1 MANENQT
8 GISEFVLLGLSTQPQ
23 HQNLFFL
30 LFLSL
35 YLLTLLGNL
44 LIVLLV
50 HLDNRLLHTPMYFF
64 LSQLSLADLGFVSS
78 TVPKILV
85 NLMSP
90 NKTISFSG
98 CLIQMYFF
106 LTFGNTDSFLLAC
119 MAYDRY
125 MAICHPLH
133 YATVMSHKRCLILAC
148 GSWILSID
156 DELGVFHSQLI
167 MGCAWLW
174 HLPSALLHTLLTS
187 RLSFCSSWEIP
198 YFFCDVYPLLELSCS
213 STSLIK
219 VLAQTEG
226 VVDILGPF
234 VLIMI
239 SYMHIFC
246 AIMKV
251 PSAAGK
257 RKAFSTCGSHLT
269 IVVLFYGT
277 ISCLYFQPTS
287 AYSAQKGTITSLLY
301 AVVIPMLNPF
311 IYTLR
316 NYDIKA
322 AIVRLWDKSRS
333 FQRT

>member
-1 MANENQT
+1 MTSKNQT
-8 GISEFVLLGLSTQPQ
+8 SISEFVLLGLSTQPQ
-23 HQNLFFL
+23 HQRLLFL
-30 LFLSL
+30 LFFSL
-35 YLLTLLGNL
+35 YLFALLGNL
-44 LIVLLV
+44 LIVLLTR
-50 HLDNRLLHTPMYFF
+50 LDNHLLRTPMYYF
-64 LSQLSLADLGFVSS
+64 LHHLSLADLGFVST

-90 NKTISFSG
+90 TKTITYRG
-98 CLIQMYFF
+98 CLTQMYFF

-125 MAICHPLH
+125 VAICRPLH
-133 YATVMSHKRCLILAC
+133 YTTVMSQKRCFVLVC
-148 GSWILSID
+148 GSWIT
-156 DELGVFHSQLI
+156 
-167 MGCAWLW
+167 
-174 HLPSALLHTLLTS
+174 SALHSLLYTLLTS

-198 YFFCDVYPLLELSCS
+198 YFFCDVYPLLELACS

-219 VLAQTEG
+219 TLAQTEG
-226 VVDILGPF
+226 VADILGPF
-234 VLIMI
+234 VLIII
-239 SYMHIFC
+239 SYIYIFC

-269 IVVLFYGT
+269 IVVLFYST
-277 ISCLYFQPTS
+277 ISCLYFQPAS

-316 NYDIKA
+316 NHDIKT
-322 AIVRLWDKSRS
+322 AIKNSITGHS
-333 FQRT
+333 HQQRI